1 VNGFEQEIL
10 AEVSQNGEV
19 DLNAFCDVI
28 DLYTYLPAKK
38 SKYAAGTLSPE
49 IFRVM
54 SSNV

>member
-1 VNGFEQEIL
+1 L

-49 IFRVM
+49 MFRVM